1 MKNVT
6 WSCAVVLASLYIGA
20 CTAAEPS
27 YPSKPIRMLVGFG
40 AGGAADVLGRIVA
53 QKLTEAWGQTVVV
66 DNRPGAT
73 TTIAAETAANAR
85 PDGYTLLVIT
95 SAHAVSAGL
104 YRKLNYHPVKSFTPI
119 SLIASAPLVLVAA
132 PAMPAKN
139 IAELIATAK
148 ASPGKITF
156 GSSGTGSITYLA
168 GELLK
173 SKAGIDI
180 LHVPYKAMSQLQTDL
195 MGGNIQ
201 LAFTSIPAG
210 IGQIKAGKIRAL
222 GVTSAKRS
230 PSLPDVRTIAESGVA
245 GYEVSNWYGVLA
257 PAGVPKGIVAKL
269 HAQIVKSIQTPEGVD
284 AITKQGADPEVSTPE
299 EFRAY
304 LASEVTKWEQLIKSA
319 GIQAE

>member
-1 MKNVT
+1 MKNVM
-6 WSCAVVLASLYIGA
+6 WSCAVLAGLYIGA
-20 CTAAEPS
+20 CPAADPP

-40 AGGAADVLGRIVA
+40 AGGAADVLGRILA
-53 QKLTEAWGQTVVV
+53 QKLTETWGQTVVV

-73 TTIAAETAANAR
+73 TTIAADTAANSR

-104 YRKLNYHPVKSFTPI
+104 YRKLNYDPVKSFTPI
-119 SLIASAPLVLVAA
+119 TLIASAPLVLVAA

-139 IAELIATAK
+139 IAELIAAAK

-173 SKAGIDI
+173 ARAGIDI

-257 PAGVPKGIVAKL
+257 PAGVPKDIVAKL
-269 HAQIVKSIQTPEGVD
+269 HAQIVKSVQTPEGVD
-284 AITKQGADPEVSTPE
+284 AITKQGADPEVNTPE
-299 EFRAY
+299 EFRTY
-304 LASEVTKWEQLIKSA
+304 LASEVTKWEQLIKAA